1 MVTMASSSGTR
12 KARLAVASDRKFS
25 LVLNGLCEHRPA
37 EEVCQEA
44 NIPVA
49 LYRQWQQQITQADTA
64 GALENRIAQLEAE
77 NANLLRQ
84 VRIYRGL
91 CIED

>member
-12 KARLAVASDRKFS
+12 KARLPVAFDRKFS

-49 LYRQWQQQITQADTA
+49 LYRQWQQQITTADTVS
-64 GALENRIAQLEAE
+64 ALEKRIEQLGAE
-77 NANLLRQ
+77 NATLQRQ

-91 CIED
+91 CVED

>member
-12 KARLAVASDRKFS
+12 KGLAVASDRKFS